1 MFYNCSHKST
11 KVLIAPEI
19 NIDSL
24 KNDSANIKVEEPI
37 IIKHRDTTDFERI
50 VINHGLVNIAD
61 LDSTIKIDIKYATVN
76 NFMKIDM
83 YGDFDLAYLQPYV
96 ASKLVNAQKFLK
108 DSFPDYSLIVF
119 DAVRP
124 RSIQQLMW
132 DSIKVPASLRPKYL
146 SNPKYGSL
154 HNYGAAVDVSIVNE
168 NNKELDMATPFDSFE
183 ELAYP
188 VLEKELLRK
197 GKITQQQIN
206 NRKLLRYV
214 MSKAGFFNIQT
225 EWWHF
230 NSCYRKVARTK
241 YPRVE
246 NHILPKL
253 ISENTTVKLSKEKE
267 EPKEIYTG
275 KNSIRFKVQIKTSTR
290 KISTK
295 DKMFKDLKVNRYY
308 HKGLYKYTSGNLK
321 DFKDAR
327 KLQNKLRAKGYND
340 CFVAGFNNNKRIS
353 IKSAIELMQ
362 N

>member
-1 MFYNCSHKST
+1 MFLGYILFYNCSNKT
-11 KVLIAPEI
+11 TNALITPQL
-19 NIDSL
+19 DSL
-24 KNDSANIKVEEPI
+24 LVDSVNIKTLD
-37 IIKHRDTTDFERI
+37 IKQRDTTDFERI
-50 VINHGLVNIAD
+50 VINHGMVNIAD
-61 LDSTIKIDIKYATVN
+61 LDSTIKVDIKYATVN

-96 ASKLVNAQKFLK
+96 ANKLINAQKFLK

-124 RSIQQLMW
+124 LSIQQLMW

-154 HNYGAAVDVSIVNE
+154 HNYGAAVDVSIIDE

-188 VLEKELLRK
+188 VLEKEMLRK

-206 NRKLLRYV
+206 NRKLLRYA
-214 MSKAGFFNIQT
+214 MIKAGFFNIQT

-241 YPRVE
+241 YDRVE
-246 NHILPKL
+246 NHIYLKEITENKTVDLL
-253 ISENTTVKLSKEKE
+253 IDNNDIRFKIQIKLSK
-267 EPKEIYTG
+267 
-275 KNSIRFKVQIKTSTR
+275 R
-290 KISTK
+290 KILTNDIS
-295 DKMFKDLKVNRYY
+295 FKGLKVERYY
-308 HKGLYKYTSGNLK
+308 HKGYYKYTTGSYKNY
-321 DFKDAR
+321 KDAR
-327 KLQNKLRAKGYND
+327 KLQNDLKSKGYKD
-340 CFVAGFNNNKRIS
+340 CFIVGFNNNKRIG
-353 IKSAIELMQ
+353 IKSAIELIQ